1 MSVEQ
6 QKLLAEALRSYF
18 VEFAPLPVKGGA
30 FALDALLPDKPS
42 MSLQITGGPKPKTY
56 IDGSQSSKRE
66 KFFTIFYRAKVTD
79 DNDAKSAMMGALD
92 GLGQWMNETPLPYL
106 GDWLTVTRFEQIQLS
121 NIANQENKFI
131 TYQAGFA
138 LGYTTK

>member
-42 MSLQITGGPKPKTY
+42 MSLQMGPGRALRTY
-56 IDGSQSSKRE
+56 IDGTAKMQQP
-66 KFFTIFYRAKVTD
+66 FVIYYRAKVTD
-79 DNDAKSAMMGALD
+79 DNEVKSAMIGALN
-92 GLGQWMNETPLPYL
+92 GL
-106 GDWLTVTRFEQIQLS
+106 GDWMRDNGLPFLGAWLTVSSFEQVQLA

-131 TYQAGFA
+131 TYQAGYA
-138 LGYTTK
+138 LDYTTK